1 MLGGPIK
8 NVKGRLTGSMSM
20 SSRSVTMLTSWVEWS
35 EVSEGGAS
43 APEAAATGG
52 TVDEL
57 PGRKKDGGGA
67 EEEEEEEEDPPPAA
81 SCDRCAS
88 MDVTAREANRTCP
101 GMAKTV
107 PGTG

>member
-43 APEAAATGG
+43 APDVAATGG
-52 TVDEL
+52 TVDGF
-57 PGRKKDGGGA
+57 PGRKKDVGGA
-67 EEEEEEEEDPPPAA
+67 EEEGEEDPPPAE
-81 SCDRCAS
+81 SCDWCAI

-101 GMAKTV
+101 GGAKAG